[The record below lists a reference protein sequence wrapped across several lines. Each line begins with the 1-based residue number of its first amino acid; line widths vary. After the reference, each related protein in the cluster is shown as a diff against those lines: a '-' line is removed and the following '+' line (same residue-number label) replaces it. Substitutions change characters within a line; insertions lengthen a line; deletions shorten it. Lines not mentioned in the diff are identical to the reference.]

1 MAVPGSF
8 PKMWRSWGDG
18 KKIVAILDLSPIL
31 SIASNL
37 MLAKCRHF
45 NRVTENYRGTGL
57 SNREMTEMNREIA
70 ITNREYYTDFLPR
83 QSSNRCRCDINR
95 APTALDETSIEILQL
110 QSDDAQK

>member
-1 MAVPGSF
+1 MRYCTVWDKDPI
-8 PKMWRSWGDG
+8 R
-18 KKIVAILDLSPIL
+18 IL